1 MLTTVFGWWKYG
13 WVSLLHFC
21 NFKVSMMNTYSVYN
35 GNICDR
41 GGLPK
46 HYDKDHSRKPRQN
59 NHNPTTTTQLFNC
72 FPYFFPSLTLCI
84 LIINILII
92 IDWCTD
98 QDVNSNCC
106 WVLGI
111 WVNFFSSSLLNFPK
125 FPMSMYYICNGE
137 IQT

>member
-21 NFKVSMMNTYSVYN
+21 NFKVSIMNTYSVYN
-35 GNICDR
+35 GIYVIKVDYQNTMIETIR
-41 GGLPK
+41 GNQ
-46 HYDKDHSRKPRQN
+46 DKIFH
-59 NHNPTTTTQLFNC
+59 HNPTTTTQLFNC

-84 LIINILII
+84 PIINTLII

-98 QDVNSNCC
+98 RDVNSNCC

-111 WVNFFSSSLLNFPK
+111 WVNYFPSSFTEFSKVCYEYVLYL
-125 FPMSMYYICNGE
+125 
-137 IQT
+137 

>member
-13 WVSLLHFC
+13 RVSLLHFC
-21 NFKVSMMNTYSVYN
+21 NFKVSIKNTYSVYN
-35 GNICDR
+35 GNICDK

-46 HYDKDHSRKPRQN
+46 HYDKDHSRKPKYLTIIPQQP
-59 NHNPTTTTQLFNC
+59 HN
-72 FPYFFPSLTLCI
+72 YLTVFHISSHLWLYI
-84 LIINILII
+84 YLIINTLII

-106 WVLGI
+106 WVLGV

-125 FPMSMYYICNGE
+125 FAMSMYYICNGE
-137 IQT
+137 IHT